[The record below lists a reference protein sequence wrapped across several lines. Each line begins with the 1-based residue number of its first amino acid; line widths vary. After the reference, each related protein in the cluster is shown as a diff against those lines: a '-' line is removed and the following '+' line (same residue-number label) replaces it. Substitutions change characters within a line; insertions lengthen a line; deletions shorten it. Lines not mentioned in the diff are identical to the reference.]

1 MNFNW
6 IDPGQWIFGL
16 RGLKPKKEL
25 WSDPTTKFERIK
37 CQTMSENLK
46 AFKLEKNNLKNS
58 IIEVHKQQ
66 AVSELIIY
74 STHDQVSF
82 ARDI

>member
-1 MNFNW
+1 
-6 IDPGQWIFGL
+6 
-16 RGLKPKKEL
+16 
-25 WSDPTTKFERIK
+25 
-37 CQTMSENLK
+37 MSENLK
-46 AFKLEKNNLKNS
+46 AFKLEKNYLKNS

>member
-1 MNFNW
+1 VNFW
-6 IDPGQWIFGL
+6 FAWVET
-16 RGLKPKKEL
+16 KKEL

-46 AFKLEKNNLKNS
+46 AFKLEKNYLKNS